1 MTPSPIDDP
10 IRSQLER
17 CYTGVVND
25 IMRARG
31 LSDYALPS
39 ELRPLIDGQALCGPA
54 FTIEGKVVEGADA
67 HETLLAWTGLLS
79 EIPPGHVWVSQP
91 HDSTVGH
98 MGELSA
104 EALKL
109 RGVLG
114 CVVDGGIRDTGF
126 IRRLGFQS
134 WHRFFTPRDIVSH
147 WLPTG
152 SNVAITVGTVEI
164 APGDYLLGD
173 LDGLVR
179 VPRAQAADIAADAVI
194 AMQTE
199 NKVRTAIL
207 DGLDPRSAYLRYGKF

>member
-1 MTPSPIDDP
+1 MSPVLPDDP
-10 IRSQLER
+10 IRTQLETV
-17 CYTGVVND
+17 YTGVVND
-25 IMRARG
+25 IMRGRG
-31 LSDYALPS
+31 LTDYALPS
-39 ELRPLIDGQALCGPA
+39 ELRPLIDGQVLCGPA
-54 FTIEGKVVEGADA
+54 FTIAGKVSEGADA
-67 HETLLAWTGLLS
+67 HETLLAWTSLLS
-79 EIPPGHVWVSQP
+79 EIPAGHVWVSQP
-91 HDSTVGH
+91 NDLSVGH

-152 SNVAITVGTVEI
+152 SNVEITIGTVKI

-179 VPRAQAADIAADAVI
+179 IPRAEAAEIAAAAVV

-207 DGLDPRSAYLRYGKF
+207 EGLDPRSAYLRYGKF

>member
-1 MTPSPIDDP
+1 MSPVLPDDP
-10 IRSQLER
+10 IRAQLETV
-17 CYTGVVND
+17 YTGVVND
-25 IMRARG
+25 IMRGRG
-31 LSDYALPS
+31 FTDYVLPG
-39 ELRPLIDGQALCGPA
+39 ELRPLIDGQVLCGPA
-54 FTIEGKVVEGADA
+54 FTITGQVSEGADA
-67 HETLLAWTGLLS
+67 HETLLAWTSLLS
-79 EIPPGHVWVSQP
+79 EIPAGHVWVSQP
-91 HDSTVGH
+91 NDLSVGH

-134 WHRFFTPRDIVSH
+134 WHRRFTPRDIVSH

-152 SNVAITVGTVEI
+152 SNVEITIGTVTI

-179 VPRAQAADIAADAVI
+179 IPRAEAAEIAAAAVV

-207 DGLDPRSAYLRYGKF
+207 AGLDPRSAYLRYGKF